1 MAKNIPDKLYH
12 CFPSKILGDI
22 LTEGLKPGFDG
33 VIYFAD
39 SFKSAAIFLL
49 IRGHQAKDLFVIEVP
64 KELLDK
70 NKIDESF
77 DHSEEFFKCKAYVY
91 GNTIPKKTIEK
102 CNVYKIQEEK

>member
-1 MAKNIPDKLYH
+1 MKEIIFIIVY
-12 CFPSKILGDI
+12 ILVCG
-22 LTEGLKPGFDG
+22 T
-33 VIYFAD
+33 VFA
-39 SFKSAAIFLL
+39 
-49 IRGHQAKDLFVIEVP
+49 
-64 KELLDK
+64 DK